1 MLFRC
6 CVGARIHLHAVTWET
21 CYKNSYNGRD
31 KTSQMS
37 EFPKVAS
44 MEAVILTWL
53 LGLALGCQVD
63 EATVVLM
70 TGIVCCRCLIIH
82 SWSRSRLEPA
92 KTAVVEIVTIWHSS
106 ELILGCRL
114 RGSCVESGRL
124 HAIEHA
130 CLWSVAEASGLRRC
144 AEDVVWIA
152 GLLGLLWLLVCS
164 VELRLPLVLILR
176 LTWLRELIALTVHH
190 VI

>member
-1 MLFRC
+1 M
-6 CVGARIHLHAVTWET
+6 
-21 CYKNSYNGRD
+21 
-31 KTSQMS
+31 
-37 EFPKVAS
+37 
-44 MEAVILTWL
+44 ILTWL
-53 LGLALGCQVD
+53 LRLALRCQVD
-63 EATVVLM
+63 KATVVLAA
-70 TGIVCCRCLIIH
+70 TVCCRCLIIH

-114 RGSCVESGRL
+114 RRSCVERGRL

-130 CLWSVAEASGLRRC
+130 CLRCVAKASGLRRR
-144 AEDVVWIA
+144 AKDVVWIA